1 MGEYIFKDSVYDELV
16 IQSAIKNR
24 RIILNEEVTEQSMQ
38 KLRLLLLK
46 IKKIDDIQEIEYG
59 KRKPI
64 EIVISSYG
72 GSIYECLG
80 SIALIEQFKNEY
92 KYKII
97 TICSTKA
104 MSCGALLLCTGSER
118 KVYKYATILI
128 HKLSSALWGN
138 YDQMNIGHEEHVR
151 LQNLLEKI
159 IVDNTNIPMEL
170 LKEKTFALDW
180 YISPEECLKYGIA
193 TEII

>member
-1 MGEYIFKDSVYDELV
+1 
-16 IQSAIKNR
+16 
-24 RIILNEEVTEQSMQ
+24 
-38 KLRLLLLK
+38 
-46 IKKIDDIQEIEYG
+46 
-59 KRKPI
+59 
-64 EIVISSYG
+64 
-72 GSIYECLG
+72 
-80 SIALIEQFKNEY
+80 
-92 KYKII
+92 
-97 TICSTKA
+97 
-104 MSCGALLLCTGSER
+104 MSCGALLLCTGVER

>member
-1 MGEYIFKDSVYDELV
+1 MVDNEYLQMKSTLAREFRTIDLDEEFNEISCYKVRYYLEKIEQEDKENGV
-16 IQSAIKNR
+16 ENPEPITI
-24 RIILNEEVTEQSMQ
+24 RIN
-38 KLRLLLLK
+38 
-46 IKKIDDIQEIEYG
+46 
-59 KRKPI
+59 
-64 EIVISSYG
+64 SYG
-72 GSIYECLG
+72 GAVHELNSILNVMERLEKKGYQINTHCEG
-80 SIALIEQFKNEY
+80 
-92 KYKII
+92 
-97 TICSTKA
+97 KA